1 MDETRSCA
9 VWGCFFIARDVFQQ
23 KADTHDARRLQ
34 SLKTMMGR
42 QSAAVASTNHAIMCA
57 SIGMVGY
64 PRSKIVGKRR
74 AQRES
79 HRATVRA
86 VCRTLGIYP
95 VTPMLA
101 RMLAWDR
108 RSIGQIFAAAGV
120 SRLPRP
126 VCESMGERW
135 RDGVSC
141 LQTSDVRSYTGC
153 STQECMNAM
162 RISPPQ

>member
-1 MDETRSCA
+1 MDETGSCA
-9 VWGCFFIARDVFQQ
+9 VWGCFFIAKDVFQQ

-101 RMLAWDR
+101 RILAWDR
-108 RSIGQIFAAAGV
+108 RSIGQIFEKRQRERAGCRAPSV
-120 SRLPRP
+120 RVWESAGATASAVCRLPMFGHIP
-126 VCESMGERW
+126 
-135 RDGVSC
+135 
-141 LQTSDVRSYTGC
+141 DVARR
-153 STQECMNAM
+153 NA
-162 RISPPQ
+162 

>member
-1 MDETRSCA
+1 
-9 VWGCFFIARDVFQQ
+9 
-23 KADTHDARRLQ
+23 
-34 SLKTMMGR
+34 MMGR
-42 QSAAVASTNHAIMCA
+42 QSAALASTNHAIMCA
-57 SIGMVGY
+57 SIGTAGH

-141 LQTSDVRSYTGC
+141 LQTYLNEHLHEQTVRDSPRRAVSIDGFGGLPVNFEHAPHPFHTPSMHASRSC
-153 STQECMNAM
+153 TSTT
-162 RISPPQ
+162 